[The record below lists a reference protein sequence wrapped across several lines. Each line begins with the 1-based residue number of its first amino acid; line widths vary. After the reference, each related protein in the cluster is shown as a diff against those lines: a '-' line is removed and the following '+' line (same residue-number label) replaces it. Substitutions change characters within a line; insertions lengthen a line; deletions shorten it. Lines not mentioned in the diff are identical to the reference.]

1 MMALLPQPGGFEGL
15 VLVVVLA
22 DANDHPV
29 ADREQLVVGR
39 ANLGTASCAA
49 PDLARLHQHL
59 IVSAVEDPIDLV
71 SVVTETIEPLLQ
83 PLPDALAT
91 AIRRSVFRCAPFD
104 IWMAERH
111 RPRHCCQQVRLA
123 RGDLIPAPRYLDV
136 LLHRLL
142 SISREE
148 ARLLPQPGGFE
159 GFIACA
165 EDPYA
170 EDSSGLNFV
179 NDEHGAI
186 DWHLA
191 DAPVGGDST
200 ANHDFGPCVQKLLRV
215 HVVSRQV
222 SLR

>member
-39 ANLGTASCAA
+39 ANLGAASCAA
-49 PDLARLHQHL
+49 PDLSRLHQHL
-59 IVSAVEDPIDLV
+59 IVTAVEDPIDLV

-91 AIRRSVFRCAPFD
+91 AIRRSIFRCAPFD

-111 RPRHCCQQVRLA
+111 RPRHRCQQVRLA

-136 LLHRLL
+136 LLRHRLR
-142 SISREE
+142 SIRRSDLRGN
-148 ARLLPQPGGFE
+148 A
-159 GFIACA
+159 
-165 EDPYA
+165 
-170 EDSSGLNFV
+170 
-179 NDEHGAI
+179 
-186 DWHLA
+186 
-191 DAPVGGDST
+191 
-200 ANHDFGPCVQKLLRV
+200 LLRV
-215 HVVSRQV
+215 LSPDPIRAALDIGARLSRQADSRV
-222 SLR
+222 L